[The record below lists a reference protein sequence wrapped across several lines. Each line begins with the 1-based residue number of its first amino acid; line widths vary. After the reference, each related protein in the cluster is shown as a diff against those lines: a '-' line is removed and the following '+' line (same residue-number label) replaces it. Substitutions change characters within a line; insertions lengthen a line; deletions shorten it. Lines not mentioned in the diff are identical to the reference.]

1 MPPSTNDRGSK
12 LMRNNIDNKPKKYL
26 TTGPAAE
33 YIGRHRSSLDKW
45 RAAKIVL
52 PFYQDGQKITYCT
65 DDLDNYLASKRVE
78 PIAYRPVTAS
88 FIPTKVLSCYG
99 IASDELD
106 DRARSLVRDEVQ
118 GSVDGQNEPLLS
130 FDPILGAKLKRRPR

>member
-1 MPPSTNDRGSK
+1 M
-12 LMRNNIDNKPKKYL
+12 
-26 TTGPAAE
+26 
-33 YIGRHRSSLDKW
+33 
-45 RAAKIVL
+45 L

-88 FIPTKVLSCYG
+88 FIPAKVMSCYG
-99 IASDELD
+99 IAADELD

-118 GSVDGQNEPLLS
+118 DSVEGQNEPLLS
-130 FDPILGAKLKRRPR
+130 FDPTLGAKLKRRPR

>member
-26 TTGPAAE
+26 TTAPAAE

-78 PIAYRPVTAS
+78 PIAYLCSGTAQS
-88 FIPTKVLSCYG
+88 EDV
-99 IASDELD
+99 A
-106 DRARSLVRDEVQ
+106 A
-118 GSVDGQNEPLLS
+118 
-130 FDPILGAKLKRRPR
+130 

>member
-1 MPPSTNDRGSK
+1 
-12 LMRNNIDNKPKKYL
+12 MRNNIYNKPKKYL
-26 TTGPAAE
+26 TTAPAAE

-78 PIAYRPVTAS
+78 PIAYLCS
-88 FIPTKVLSCYG
+88 
-99 IASDELD
+99 
-106 DRARSLVRDEVQ
+106 
-118 GSVDGQNEPLLS
+118 
-130 FDPILGAKLKRRPR
+130 